1 MNEKYQQY
9 LERIAAHAQA
19 ELDGWA
25 VKFQQNPVHHLEW
38 ADSVFSA
45 GGKLAAVR
53 TLMYYLDST
62 EDFRVMVMRAA
73 VDSGRFA
80 KASSSPTGNL
90 IDAHT
95 RQWIAALAHDINAM
109 GN

>member
-1 MNEKYQQY
+1 MNDKYQQY

-53 TLMYYLDST
+53 TLMYYLDA
-62 EDFRVMVMRAA
+62 EDFPAACVRAA

-95 RQWIAALAHDINAM
+95 RQWIAVLAHDITQM
-109 GN
+109 RKE